1 MMPEHMFSEQI
12 SRQILH
18 SRSVWVAFSWTSFV
32 EDIVSFAGAGVE
44 EEVVISED
52 MLRWAWECWKCAME
66 RKI

>member
-1 MMPEHMFSEQI
+1 MMSEHMFSEQI

-18 SRSVWVAFSWTSFV
+18 LRSVWVAFSWTSFV

-52 MLRWAWECWKCAME
+52 MLR
-66 RKI
+66 